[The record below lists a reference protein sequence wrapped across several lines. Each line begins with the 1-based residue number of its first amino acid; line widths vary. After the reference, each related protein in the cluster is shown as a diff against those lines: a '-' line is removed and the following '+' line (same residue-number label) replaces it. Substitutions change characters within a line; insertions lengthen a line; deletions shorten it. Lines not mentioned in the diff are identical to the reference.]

1 MDIPLTVSEMM
12 DKRNSDKLSERRLIR
27 MPEDFRNLYMIE
39 LHDYISIRA
48 TDNKNTIVLKVAPA
62 YKEDVEN
69 DSLSAY
75 VTTEAF
81 EMSNVKGIKTS
92 KRSQDVELVQGIT
105 LGCDPEAFLVDPR
118 DNIIPANLFFRKYAN
133 VGYDGVMIEFRP
145 MPSLSERTV
154 AENLMKLIT
163 SARHKL
169 DKAHNRS
176 LAYRG
181 IPAGKYIKLLAASSH
196 KNTAAGFHLHFG
208 LPGQLLGNH
217 LHTRKML
224 AGQMVKALDFYVGI
238 PAIIPEGITDHFRR
252 TFVTSQYG
260 KPGNYILDNR
270 TLEYRVPGGSLLR
283 HPVLTEGILGL
294 GAVVIEDIVSR
305 IKTITNNYV
314 LLESM
319 LPDES
324 LKAVYP
330 HLPTAA
336 DIYKAIVNPN
346 TAFAE
351 SKLDTIIS
359 DVRQMIGYESRKSSV
374 ENFFKFIR
382 HSFSNDINYNWRKYY
397 EGQSRPVDMY

>member
-1 MDIPLTVSEMM
+1 
-12 DKRNSDKLSERRLIR
+12 
-27 MPEDFRNLYMIE
+27 
-39 LHDYISIRA
+39 
-48 TDNKNTIVLKVAPA
+48 
-62 YKEDVEN
+62 
-69 DSLSAY
+69 
-75 VTTEAF
+75 
-81 EMSNVKGIKTS
+81 
-92 KRSQDVELVQGIT
+92 
-105 LGCDPEAFLVDPR
+105 
-118 DNIIPANLFFRKYAN
+118 
-133 VGYDGVMIEFRP
+133 
-145 MPSLSERTV
+145 
-154 AENLMKLIT
+154 
-163 SARHKL
+163 
-169 DKAHNRS
+169 
-176 LAYRG
+176 
-181 IPAGKYIKLLAASSH
+181 
-196 KNTAAGFHLHFG
+196 
-208 LPGQLLGNH
+208 
-217 LHTRKML
+217 
-224 AGQMVKALDFYVGI
+224 
-238 PAIIPEGITDHFRR
+238 
-252 TFVTSQYG
+252 
-260 KPGNYILDNR
+260 
-270 TLEYRVPGGSLLR
+270 
-283 HPVLTEGILGL
+283 LGL